1 MGILTKSNVGI
12 NPRVIHENQIFGTN
26 ICPFPWFYFNKQGGK
41 ITWVLSNNCQVAK
54 FNPKR
59 RSAFAQDIE

>member
-41 ITWVLSNNCQVAK
+41 ITWVLSNNCK
-54 FNPKR
+54 
-59 RSAFAQDIE
+59 